1 MISCPESSWTLKRVS
16 GRASSTSPSNCIS
29 SSFAIQRSFGRG
41 RDRTR
46 RSAGPETVRRTKRP
60 LRGTALQSLK
70 SAGPGFAPSR
80 SRGLEVDRRGLAV
93 ALVGLELVGDLLTLA
108 QAHQARALHRRDVD
122 EDILA
127 AVVRLDEAVALRL
140 VEPLHRTRFHGL
152 SSSVYARGRPARRDP
167 PGSSSFWKG
176 SPERALQGGAQSE
189 AAQSSGPNVDR

>member
-46 RSAGPETVRRTKRP
+46 RGSAGPGNRP
-60 LRGTALQSLK
+60 ENKKAVPGNGLGRIFR

-93 ALVGLELVGDLLTLA
+93 ALVGLELVGDLLTFA
-108 QAHQARALHRRDVD
+108 QAHQAGALHRRDVD

-127 AVVRLDEAVALRL
+127 AVVRLDEAVALGL
-140 VEPLHRTRFHGL
+140 VEPLHRTRFHGPYL
-152 SSSVYARGRPARRDP
+152 FSLCTWTVRETRPARFVELLE
-167 PGSSSFWKG
+167 G
-176 SPERALQGGAQSE
+176 
-189 AAQSSGPNVDR
+189 

>member
-1 MISCPESSWTLKRVS
+1 MFWNYLERAGQKKAVPGNGLGRV
-16 GRASSTSPSNCIS
+16 
-29 SSFAIQRSFGRG
+29 F
-41 RDRTR
+41 
-46 RSAGPETVRRTKRP
+46 
-60 LRGTALQSLK
+60 K

-80 SRGLEVDRRGLAV
+80 SRGLEIDRRGLAV

-176 SPERALQGGAQSE
+176 SPERALRAAPKAKRPSRPAQMSIARQIGGWGARCKRRCNPSPE
-189 AAQSSGPNVDR
+189 RRPLRDATKAL